1 MKISDNSILMNL
13 KCYTIEVFPFF
24 FVHKVYSSCINYQ
37 NLKTSAMS
45 FNRRMDKLWFIYTV
59 EFNTSEKRDAIRP
72 QKDMENITS
81 V

>member
-1 MKISDNSILMNL
+1 
-13 KCYTIEVFPFF
+13 
-24 FVHKVYSSCINYQ
+24 
-37 NLKTSAMS
+37 MS